1 MVFCRNMGT
10 VLQQKAGHPPL
21 RYGGVPTFVM
31 QGFLL
36 ILVLILLFSPL
47 QAQTRQACVRGVCVQ
62 VEVVDSPEDRSR
74 GLMFR
79 DKLGE
84 KEGMLFIFDERGR
97 HNFWMKNMQ
106 FPIDIIWINQ
116 DKVIVDIRKNI
127 PPCKNECPS
136 YTPQIN
142 AKYVLE
148 VNAGFIEKNK
158 IGIGDRANF

>member
-1 MVFCRNMGT
+1 M
-10 VLQQKAGHPPL
+10 
-21 RYGGVPTFVM
+21 PTFVM

-127 PPCKNECPS
+127 PP
-136 YTPQIN
+136 
-142 AKYVLE
+142 
-148 VNAGFIEKNK
+148 
-158 IGIGDRANF
+158 